1 MIDKFGEN
9 FNEDVLQ
16 WKENKEYGC
25 KLDLHISSI
34 KEEIV
39 AMKREQEETII
50 IAGSLDVDIFLPDIE
65 CSSIPQTRNEEDTL
79 STDINKTE
87 LKKRVNAKL
96 GGKFEENMFDETL
109 PAIHYA
115 HVDVPG
121 YQIIGDNVDFLVKA
135 KHMSSTKQNDSVHW
149 FNLNGIL
156 DRVSGHEY
164 LNDKPIKSIREVEN
178 IHFLH
183 QRITK
188 ISCTISFHLCLG
200 LLSQEFQHFNMCS
213 KRQLYGTF
221 HIAIHQLWEQN
232 QIRYKTKSSIIYMY
246 QYSYFGFY
254 LVYIA
259 ITRSQ
264 GLRGEE
270 HIQE

>member
-87 LKKRVNAKL
+87 LKKRVNVKL

-164 LNDKPIKSIREVEN
+164 LNDKPIKSICEVEN
-178 IHFLH
+178 IDFLPSPKDNQDLLH
-183 QRITK
+183 NLIPLVSRIVVSR
-188 ISCTISFHLCLG
+188 IPAL
-200 LLSQEFQHFNMCS
+200 QHVF
-213 KRQLYGTF
+213 KKAVVW
-221 HIAIHQLWEQN
+221 HIPHS
-232 QIRYKTKSSIIYMY
+232 YSSVMGTKSD
-246 QYSYFGFY
+246 Q
-254 LVYIA
+254 V
-259 ITRSQ
+259 
-264 GLRGEE
+264 
-270 HIQE
+270 